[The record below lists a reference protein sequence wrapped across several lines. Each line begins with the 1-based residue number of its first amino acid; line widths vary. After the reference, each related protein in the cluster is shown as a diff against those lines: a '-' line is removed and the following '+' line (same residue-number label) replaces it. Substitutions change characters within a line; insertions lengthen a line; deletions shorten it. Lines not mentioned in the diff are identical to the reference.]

1 MKNTT
6 QCFIFIFLVLFTFI
20 SIIAIWPDSGKNH
33 DAGLTS
39 AELKLEEKTEKDSTT
54 DSSITTYTFVNA
66 EEKTTFA
73 IDRGYAVRKAVRNSE
88 GKTIEER
95 YFDADGNPV
104 KLYDSYYGVKYEY
117 RDHEV
122 IIKYLDSQGNEMP
135 LTTYSIIVRTLDD
148 DGRAIDD
155 YYYDLDMQ
163 PTQYAGYYGMHWD
176 YDNNGWN
183 NRGTYLD
190 KNGQPVLCSSGYA
203 IKEYKRD
210 AAGTITGEFYF
221 DEQGNPT
228 KSSFG
233 EYGQLYER
241 DENGRISQIMY
252 ADADGNAVTNSAGYA
267 IRKYTYYRDGTVD
280 IDMYFD
286 NAGNPVALS
295 KGQYGI
301 RHNGKTTLLMDKN
314 GNVTDISGVEM
325 IDEQQAINIFGL
337 QDRFTDL
344 GYCLDFNNH
353 KEITV
358 ESLIENTKLISNLP
372 NSAETDSQNKT
383 YIGLENTEVLV
394 YIFSI
399 SFQVAGAM
407 ILLLFTL
414 STKRLEIIK
423 RFSGTGMILRNGD
436 TGELN
441 YNENEFV
448 NTFRE
453 GYLNKAAITFIAIG
467 YFAGVFGEIGQNN
480 RVLVA
485 FCVITFTTIILMLTC
500 YSVESF
506 LKKSPVVNARITNKE
521 LEQVGIEPDME
532 SISGEEISK
541 MFQQEFKE

>member
-1 MKNTT
+1 MNNASKM
-6 QCFIFIFLVLFTFI
+6 QSLR
-20 SIIAIWPDSGKNH
+20 K
-33 DAGLTS
+33 
-39 AELKLEEKTEKDSTT
+39 ELLEYNEAHEKETIVMQQESCLN
-54 DSSITTYTFVNA
+54 ITY
-66 EEKTTFA
+66 
-73 IDRGYAVRKAVRNSE
+73 
-88 GKTIEER
+88 
-95 YFDADGNPV
+95 
-104 KLYDSYYGVKYEY
+104 
-117 RDHEV
+117 
-122 IIKYLDSQGNEMP
+122 M
-135 LTTYSIIVRTLDD
+135 
-148 DGRAIDD
+148 
-155 YYYDLDMQ
+155 DLL
-163 PTQYAGYYGMHWD
+163 G
-176 YDNNGWN
+176 
-183 NRGTYLD
+183 
-190 KNGQPVLCSSGYA
+190 
-203 IKEYKRD
+203 
-210 AAGTITGEFYF
+210 
-221 DEQGNPT
+221 DEQN
-228 KSSFG
+228 
-233 EYGQLYER
+233 LY
-241 DENGRISQIMY
+241 Y
-252 ADADGNAVTNSAGYA
+252 
-267 IRKYTYYRDGTVD
+267 
-280 IDMYFD
+280 
-286 NAGNPVALS
+286 L
-295 KGQYGI
+295 
-301 RHNGKTTLLMDKN
+301 
-314 GNVTDISGVEM
+314 TDISGVEM